1 MTEKQ
6 TEKTEEKPGFI
17 ARAIND
23 LEDHFERGEEGKR
36 TGYERPDVEQETEP
50 DPTTLD
56 AEDFH
61 HLTEQAEE
69 DKQKKIEAQ
78 REANAERRKERVDEL
93 LDQHLDDEH
102 WKTLIGR
109 ARDAAKSG
117 QKEFELMRF
126 PSQLCSD
133 GGRAINV
140 SEEGWAET
148 LRGEPKELHDRW
160 ETDLKDQGF
169 RLSAKILDF
178 PEGFPG
184 DAGLYLSWEQ

>member
-6 TEKTEEKPGFI
+6 TRKTEEKPGFI
-17 ARAIND
+17 SRAIND

-50 DPTTLD
+50 DPTTLG

-61 HLTEQAEE
+61 HLTEKFEE
-69 DKQKKIEAQ
+69 DKEKEREER

-93 LDQHLDDEH
+93 LHQHVDDQR
-102 WKTLIGR
+102 WKDLMGR

-140 SEEGWAET
+140 SEAGWHET

-160 ETDLKDQGF
+160 EKDLKSQGF
-169 RLSAKILDF
+169 RLTAKILDF
-178 PEGFPG
+178 PDGFPG